1 MEIEIDEELDFAE
14 DLNQGDLLEEEFDA
28 IEQSWQEEALGSQA
42 LIIFGEVLMTMVT
55 SALNSCRSLVFI
67 RPNK

>member
-1 MEIEIDEELDFAE
+1 MAGP
-14 DLNQGDLLEEEFDA
+14 GDLLEEEFDV

-67 RPNK
+67 WPNKLLIIGDNSF